1 MIVRET
7 KQMRCEKERIK
18 RRRQKAKQWIKD
30 AVVYWEKRIY
40 EGDIGCDW
48 DEAEVRCWRCGYL
61 RACQKCHIVPQS
73 LGGSDEVSNL
83 IPLCAD
89 CHDEMPNVSD
99 KSEVWRWIASDHGC
113 LHDTYWTIR
122 AAKAAAL
129 TDSEFASLDISKIDT
144 LFSKH
149 VSHHFGQLHGRAR
162 LSVSTLAWI
171 MKQAKP

>member
-30 AVVYWEKRIY
+30 AVAYWEERIY

-89 CHDEMPNVSD
+89 CHDEMPNVKD
-99 KSEVWRWIASDHGC
+99 EGEVWRWIKADHGC
-113 LHDTYWTIR
+113 VHDTYWTLR
-122 AAKAAAL
+122 AIEQSGLSPDELACFDPTKL
-129 TDSEFASLDISKIDT
+129 TSTMEE
-144 LFSKH
+144 
-149 VSHHFGQLHGRAR
+149 VSHHFGQLHGRSR
-162 LSVSTLAWI
+162 LSVATLAWAV
-171 MKQAKP
+171 KRSCAK